1 MEISFQQLLILEY
14 FNNNNYY
21 SFQEIQEKLG
31 MTRNRLVEL
40 MIPMIEDKLLLYNQ
54 ENLLSITPSGGA
66 LVMEKSIKWNL
77 QKSKCRISKRI
88 VEEEYLPKTF

>member
-14 FNNNNYY
+14 FYNNNYY

-40 MIPMIEDKLLLYNQ
+40 MIPMIDDKLLHYNQ
-54 ENLLSITPSGGA
+54 ENLLSITPTGGA

-77 QKSKCRISKRI
+77 QKSKGRISKRI